1 MIYLFV
7 LFLVAPSCFMR
18 AFSSR
23 STWELPLAVICGL
36 LTAVTSLA
44 GERELQE
51 WWCWAWLLH
60 GMGNLPGP
68 GIEPMSPAMAR
79 GFLTTVSSGKS
90 LISF

>member
-51 WWCWAWLLH
+51 WWCWA
-60 GMGNLPGP
+60 
-68 GIEPMSPAMAR
+68 
-79 GFLTTVSSGKS
+79 
-90 LISF
+90 